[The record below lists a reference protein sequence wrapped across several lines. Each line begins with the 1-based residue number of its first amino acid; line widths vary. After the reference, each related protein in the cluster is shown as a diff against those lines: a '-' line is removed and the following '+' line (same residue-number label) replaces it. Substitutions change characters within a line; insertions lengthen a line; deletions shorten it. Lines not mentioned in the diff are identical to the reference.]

1 MSVAGAPAGPA
12 LGRAAAPDAGPG
24 GPASGARSGRL
35 TPYFLLLPLGLA
47 LVVFFLLPLLSQLN
61 SSLTSGGLEEG
72 YRFDWAVGNYVEVWL
87 DYWPQFLRSFL
98 YAAAATVLALLI
110 AYPLAY
116 TIAFKVG
123 DGWRP
128 VLLVLIVAPF
138 FTSFL
143 IRTLAWTTVL
153 ADDGWVVAALRG
165 SGVLFLTDGVGLTT
179 DGRVLA
185 TPLAVILGLT
195 YNFLPFM
202 TLPLYASLEKQDRS
216 LLQASGDLYASAWDG
231 FWKITWPLS
240 LPGVVSG
247 TLLTFI
253 PATGDYVNATFL
265 GSMRE
270 SMAGNVIDA
279 LFLRVRDY
287 NHAAALSISLMV
299 AIVAL
304 VVHYVRRAGT
314 EDLV

>member
-1 MSVAGAPAGPA
+1 MSAVAAHVPGTG
-12 LGRAAAPDAGPG
+12 AAPPPDP
-24 GPASGARSGRL
+24 SRGRKL
-35 TPYFLLLPLGLA
+35 TPYFLLLPMGLVLIIFFVLPILT
-47 LVVFFLLPLLSQLN
+47 LVN
-61 SSLTSGGLEEG
+61 SSLTTGGRENG
-72 YRFDWAVGNYVEVWL
+72 YTFSFALGNYLEVWTE
-87 DYWPQFLRSFL
+87 YWPQFLRSFG
-98 YAAAATVLALLI
+98 YAAVATVLAILI

-116 TIAFKVG
+116 TIAFKVSARV
-123 DGWRP
+123 RP
-128 VLLVLIVAPF
+128 ILLVLVIAPF

-153 ADDGWVVAALRG
+153 ADDGPVVGFMSTIRLL
-165 SGVLFLTDGVGLTT
+165 SLTDLVGLTN

-202 TLPLYASLEKQDRS
+202 TLPLYGSLEKQDRS
-216 LLQASGDLYASAWDG
+216 LVQAAGDLYASAWHG
-231 FWKITWPLS
+231 FWRITWPLS

-253 PATGDYVNATFL
+253 PAAGDYVNATFL

-270 SMAGNVIDA
+270 SMSGNVIDA
-279 LFLRVRDY
+279 LFLRVSDY

-299 AIVAL
+299 AIVVL
-304 VVHYVRRAGT
+304 VIFYVRNAGT

>member
-1 MSVAGAPAGPA
+1 VSVAAAPVGPTLGQTAGPA
-12 LGRAAAPDAGPG
+12 PHAATH
-24 GPASGARSGRL
+24 ASKL
-35 TPYFLLLPLGLA
+35 TPYFLLLPLGLV

-61 SSLTSGGLEEG
+61 SSLTTGGLEEG
-72 YRFDWAVGNYVEVWL
+72 YRFDWAFGNYAAVWA

-98 YAAAATVLALLI
+98 YAATATVLALLI

-123 DGWRP
+123 PRWRP
-128 VLLVLIVAPF
+128 IMLVLIIAPF

-153 ADDGWVVAALRG
+153 ADDGLVVRVLHG
-165 SGVLFLTDGVGLTT
+165 TGFLFLTDAVGLTS

-202 TLPLYASLEKQDRS
+202 TLPLYASLAGQDRA
-216 LLQASGDLYASAWDG
+216 LLQASSDLYASAWTG

-253 PATGDYVNATFL
+253 PAAGDYVNATFL

-270 SMAGNVIDA
+270 SMSGNVIDA

-299 AIVAL
+299 AIIAL
-304 VVHYVRRAGT
+304 VVSYVRRAGT